1 MQPKPVDAAE
11 DPAGAPVD
19 RTLIDRARILLVD
32 DDDFISAMAHAY
44 LEHAGFSSIETAT
57 DGQACLDRLHSGPPI
72 DIVVLDIQMPV
83 VDGLDVLRRMR
94 ESTRLADI
102 PVLVTTGTDES
113 QQRNEA
119 IRAGATS
126 LISKPFDAPLLI
138 EKTRSLIER
147 QVLIEQLNIYRERV
161 SRELE
166 MAKEL
171 QLALLPSDRAIA
183 EIHERY
189 GCRVSSRFQSSS
201 ELAGDFW
208 GVQPLTDTRLAIYS
222 VDISG
227 HGVAAAANTFRLHE
241 IIQSEDMH
249 NLAPADFLA
258 RVNQRF
264 HARIPAGQFATILYG
279 VVDIEANT
287 FDYASAA
294 APPPVLGRPGQERPR
309 MLDNR
314 GILAGATSRA
324 TFKSYQAPL
333 RPGDYLFLY
342 SDALPEA
349 SGENGE
355 MLGDEAPGT
364 FLENALQRDPVD
376 PLTPLISDFYAA
388 AHDGLQDDLT
398 LIFLSRD
405 DKTTYSRGARDDRT
419 LA

>member
-1 MQPKPVDAAE
+1 MDARPVDSTPSAANE
-11 DPAGAPVD
+11 AVESS
-19 RTLIDRARILLVD
+19 LIDDARILVVD
-32 DDDFISAMAHAY
+32 DDEFISAMAQAY
-44 LEHAGFSSIETAT
+44 LEHAGFSRIETAS
-57 DGQACLDRLHSGPPI
+57 DGQSCLDRLHQSTPP
-72 DIVVLDIQMPV
+72 DIVILDIQMPV

-94 ESTRLADI
+94 ETPALTDI
-102 PVLVTTGTDES
+102 PVLVTTGIDES

-138 EKTRSLIER
+138 EKTRSLVER
-147 QVLIEQLNIYRERV
+147 QVLIQQLNLYRERV

-171 QLALLPSDRAIA
+171 QLALLPSDELIA
-183 EIHERY
+183 QIHERY
-189 GCRVSSRFQSSS
+189 GCRVSSRFRSSS

-208 GVQPLTDTRLAIYS
+208 GIEPLNDTQLAIYS

-249 NLAPADFLA
+249 SLAPSDFLA

-279 VVDIEANT
+279 VVDVAADT
-287 FDYASAA
+287 FTYASAA
-294 APPPVLGRPGQERPR
+294 APPPIVGRPDGEKPR
-309 MLDNR
+309 FLENR

-324 TFKSYQAPL
+324 MFNTYQATV
-333 RPGDYLFLY
+333 RAGDYLFLY

-349 SGENGE
+349 STPSGEL
-355 MLGDEAPGT
+355 LGDDAPAT
-364 FLENALQRDPVD
+364 FLTDALARNPGD
-376 PLTPLISDFYAA
+376 PLEPLMESFYAQTTNTP
-388 AHDGLQDDLT
+388 QDDLT
-398 LIFLSRD
+398 LVYL
-405 DKTTYSRGARDDRT
+405 ARTGDR
-419 LA
+419 

>member
-1 MQPKPVDAAE
+1 MEPRPVDSTPSATNEAV
-11 DPAGAPVD
+11 DPS
-19 RTLIDRARILLVD
+19 LIDDARILVVD
-32 DDDFISAMAHAY
+32 DDEFISAMAQAY
-44 LEHAGFSSIETAT
+44 LEHAGFSRIETVN
-57 DGQACLDRLHSGPPI
+57 DGQTCLDRLQTSSPP
-72 DIVVLDIQMPV
+72 DIVILDIQMPV

-94 ESTRLADI
+94 ETPDLADI
-102 PVLVTTGTDES
+102 PVLVTTGVDES

-119 IRAGATS
+119 IRAGANS

-147 QVLIEQLNIYRERV
+147 QVLIQQLNLYRERV
-161 SRELE
+161 SRELD

-171 QLALLPSDRAIA
+171 QLALLPSQELIA
-183 EIHERY
+183 EVHERY

-208 GVQPLTDTRLAIYS
+208 GMQPLNDTQLAIYS

-249 NLAPADFLA
+249 ALPPAAFLA

-279 VVDIEANT
+279 IIDVARDSFT
-287 FDYASAA
+287 YASAA
-294 APPPVLGRPGQERPR
+294 APPPIVGRAGGGAPEF
-309 MLDNR
+309 LDNR

-324 TFKSYQAPL
+324 EFRTYRTAL
-333 RPGDYLFLY
+333 GPGDYLFLY

-349 SGENGE
+349 STPSGQL
-355 MLGDEAPGT
+355 LGDDAPARFLTEAM
-364 FLENALQRDPVD
+364 AHDARDPLA
-376 PLTPLISDFYAA
+376 PLMDAFYAETTNTP
-388 AHDGLQDDLT
+388 QDDLT
-398 LIFLSRD
+398 LVYLVRD
-405 DKTTYSRGARDDRT
+405 RGEGASG
-419 LA
+419 